1 VNYNRILL
9 SQSGRDPVTK
19 KCLDIGMVQINQLDV
34 MESQNTSLKRNAY
47 QLSVLLPF
55 NLIFSFIG
63 EHKNI
68 VVCKSSTEGH
78 WLRAKLTII
87 A

>member
-1 VNYNRILL
+1 MNYNRTLL
-9 SQSGRDPVTK
+9 SQSGRNTKTK
-19 KCLDIGMVQINQLDV
+19 KCLDIGMVQINQLDI
-34 MESQNTSLKRNAY
+34 MESQNISLKRNAY

-63 EHKNI
+63 EYKNI

-78 WLRAKLTII
+78 WLTVEPN
-87 A
+87 